1 MIENIKDNK
10 IKLIIADVDGVLTD
24 GTIIKGSDDLE
35 LKKFCVQDGTGVVMA
50 KTVGIH
56 LAVISGRF
64 SIATKSRMDELNIND
79 VYNGVLNKLIPYEEL
94 KIKYNLFDNQIAYI
108 GDDLIDI
115 PIMEKVGFSAAVQN
129 AYPEVKEIADY
140 ITKSNGGEGAFRE
153 FVEFLLKSMGIYN
166 LCLDLMRNN
175 LINNS

>member
-1 MIENIKDNK
+1 M
-10 IKLIIADVDGVLTD
+10 T
-24 GTIIKGSDDLE
+24 
-35 LKKFCVQDGTGVVMA
+35 
-50 KTVGIH
+50 
-56 LAVISGRF
+56 
-64 SIATKSRMDELNIND
+64 
-79 VYNGVLNKLIPYEEL
+79 
-94 KIKYNLFDNQIAYI
+94 NLFDNQIAYI